1 MRGRDDG
8 QRDYRFERAN
18 FKGLRYAPAGAFIGS
33 KFKQHG
39 QDEVLKKKQKLVYK
53 KRQGEIGGE
62 IQEITSINLLITWDG
77 TMDGDYVV

>member
-33 KFKQHG
+33 KFKQRG
-39 QDEVLKKKQKLVYK
+39 QDEVEEEV
-53 KRQGEIGGE
+53 ETCV
-62 IQEITSINLLITWDG
+62 QEETRRDWRRNSRN
-77 TMDGDYVV
+77 YFN